1 MGGGEDSPDPITTIS
16 KPNGNLEPPVD
27 LWQQPV
33 APIKNDDDIGLLLG
47 FRRPSQ
53 EPLQLILVFRL
64 IQASLAKASTTF
76 NPELRQKQQKKTK
89 RSKQVGGCVF
99 ACVLCCVLWACV
111 FLYFL
116 IFKIFDCFRKQW
128 ASFHMTNKKC
138 KPHNGHLSKFE
149 DLTPCVTMENDLN
162 ACLKKQKSCWREP
175 FVPLKHLI
183 LHACFS

>member
-1 MGGGEDSPDPITTIS
+1 MVTWSP
-16 KPNGNLEPPVD
+16 
-27 LWQQPV
+27 
-33 APIKNDDDIGLLLG
+33 
-47 FRRPSQ
+47 
-53 EPLQLILVFRL
+53 RL
-64 IQASLAKASTTF
+64 ICGSNRWLRSKTTTTSAFCLASVAHLKSRCSWSSFSGWYKRPWRKQAQLLTPNCAKS
-76 NPELRQKQQKKTK
+76 NKRKQKEV
-89 RSKQVGGCVF
+89 RKQVGGCVF

-175 FVPLKHLI
+175 FVPLKHVI